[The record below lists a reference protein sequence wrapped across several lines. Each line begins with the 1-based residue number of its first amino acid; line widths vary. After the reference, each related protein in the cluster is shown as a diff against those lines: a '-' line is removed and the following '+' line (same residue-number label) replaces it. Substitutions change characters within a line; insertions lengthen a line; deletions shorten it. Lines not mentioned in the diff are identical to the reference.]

1 MTDRIKT
8 LLIKYREI
16 IVYVLVGLMTT
27 AVSWIASYLLKLFL
41 DDQIVWQNA
50 VINTLSWT
58 AANAVAYPANRIW
71 VFRSRNPDILKEC
84 IGFLSSR
91 VATGLILEVGLM
103 AVLVNA
109 LHVNFWISK
118 FIVCVLVTVGNY
130 VLSKLVVFRKK
141 KEG

>member
-50 VINTLSWT
+50 VINDPSGGG
-58 AANAVAYPANRIW
+58 R
-71 VFRSRNPDILKEC
+71 E
-84 IGFLSSR
+84 SSD
-91 VATGLILEVGLM
+91 ALLIAEVTY
-103 AVLVNA
+103 
-109 LHVNFWISK
+109 H
-118 FIVCVLVTVGNY
+118 
-130 VLSKLVVFRKK
+130 
-141 KEG
+141 E